1 MKYLVG
7 GTAFAVVFA
16 IAAPVWAQAPAPQY
30 PSGTPS
36 LPPPATYGQQPAPYQ
51 QPAPPPYAQQPKPSA
66 PYAEQPAE
74 PPKRYAGYKRHMH
87 HPRYGHARG
96 RGPTDNVANQLN
108 RAELSQSYGGG
119 MPPAGYP
126 PARAYPPPGPPPYQ
140 QQGIPPQGY
149 TNPPYGR

>member
-1 MKYLVG
+1 MKYLLG
-7 GTAFAVVFA
+7 GTALAALTALA

-30 PSGTPS
+30 PPGTPS
-36 LPPPATYGQQPAPYQ
+36 QPPPATYGQ

-74 PPKRYAGYKRHMH
+74 PPKRYTCYKRHMH
-87 HPRYGHARG
+87 HPRYGYGHARG

-119 MPPAGYP
+119 MPPAGYRPAPGYP
-126 PARAYPPPGPPPYQ
+126 PRGYMPQGYPPPGYPPEVGPRPS
-140 QQGIPPQGY
+140 GH
-149 TNPPYGR
+149 